1 MNTIRFT
8 QLGKWTG
15 EISTEAGTLNPQ
27 AIYGIRD
34 RSWGVRPVGEPEGGA
49 PGMLNQEPGVYWC
62 WAPVHFDGF
71 CTQFGTFEDRDGN
84 TTQISGHKLP
94 LYEDMSSAPSEI
106 KVETIHSLH
115 HSVKW
120 KKGTRWATGAN
131 ISGML
136 KNKEKFDLELETI
149 GPIFFCKGIGYQH
162 DEWKHG
168 VWRGE
173 SDTGY
178 EVWDLSAIDPGD
190 YTFFHTHQIAK
201 ATLGSEKGIGMLENL
216 VVGRHDPS
224 GFEDFFDG
232 AK

>member
-1 MNTIRFT
+1 
-8 QLGKWTG
+8 
-15 EISTEAGTLNPQ
+15 
-27 AIYGIRD
+27 
-34 RSWGVRPVGEPEGGA
+34 
-49 PGMLNQEPGVYWC
+49 MLNQEPGVYWC

-71 CTQFGTFEDRDGN
+71 CTQFGTFQDRDGN

-94 LYEDMSSAPSEI
+94 LYEDMSLAPTDIE
-106 KVETIHSLH
+106 VETIHSLQ
-115 HSVKW
+115 HSVNW
-120 KKGTRWATGAN
+120 QKGSRWATGAK
-131 ISGML
+131 ILGVL
-136 KNKEKFDLELETI
+136 KDNENFELELETM

-168 VWRGE
+168 IWKGE
-173 SDTGY
+173 SETGY
-178 EVWDLSAIDPGD
+178 EVWDLSEIDPGD

-201 ATLGSEKGIGMLENL
+201 ATLGSEEGIGMLENL